1 MPSINITQFRNF
13 TPRKRERYPA
23 SRNGIFIVRQGSI
36 SFALPNGTQATLQ
49 AGEFAL
55 YNSGEVQDISVHTEH
70 GEFNAICLDFDLSIF
85 QKFIN
90 QFGDLESVRPPEQ
103 YIKFNANDTNLNQL
117 KEMLLTLASES
128 AQNDYAITQLSL
140 ALLSLMV
147 EAHPSLLA
155 VIGRAS
161 KLTVTQKVIN
171 YIEQN
176 IENNISLDTL
186 ASYMGM
192 SPATLKRRLS
202 AEDLSFSNLL
212 KIKRIAHA
220 ATQLRTSN
228 KSITQIAYESG
239 FKSAAHFSTAFKT
252 YHGKTPKDFRAL
264 IAQSHTM
271 STGVEIKTR

>member
-1 MPSINITQFRNF
+1 MSSITVTQFRNF
-13 TPRKRERYPA
+13 IPRKRERYPA
-23 SRNGIFIVRQGSI
+23 SKNGIFIVSKGCI
-36 SFALPNGTQATLQ
+36 SFVLPDGTEASLQ
-49 AGEFAL
+49 AGDFTL
-55 YNSGEVQDISVHTEH
+55 YNSGQIKDITVDTEN
-70 GEFNAICLDFDLSIF
+70 GEFSATCLDFDLDIF

-90 QFGDLESVRPPEQ
+90 QFSDLESTRVPNQ
-103 YIKFNANDTNLNQL
+103 YIKFNQTDTEICEL
-117 KEMLLTLASES
+117 KELIMSLAHSS
-128 AQNDYAITQLSL
+128 TKNDYALTQLGL
-140 ALLSLMV
+140 GLLSLMV
-147 EAHPSLLA
+147 EQYPALL
-155 VIGRAS
+155 VIIARAS
-161 KLTVTQKVIN
+161 RLTVTQKVIH

-220 ATQLRTSN
+220 ATQLRTST

-252 YHGKTPKDFRAL
+252 YHGKTPKDFRSL
-264 IAQSHTM
+264 IAQSQLQ
-271 STGVEIKTR
+271 SIKPQV

>member
-1 MPSINITQFRNF
+1 MSSITVTQFRNF
-13 TPRKRERYPA
+13 IPRKRERYPA
-23 SRNGIFIVRQGSI
+23 SKNGIFIVSKGSI
-36 SFALPNGTQATLQ
+36 SFTLPNGTEASLQ
-49 AGEFAL
+49 AGDFTL
-55 YNSGEVQDISVHTEH
+55 YNSGQIKDIDVDTDN
-70 GEFNAICLDFDLSIF
+70 GEFSATCLDFDLSIF

-90 QFGDLESVRPPEQ
+90 QSGDLESLRVPQE
-103 YIKFNANDTNLNQL
+103 YIKFDRADIQIREL
-117 KEMLLTLASES
+117 KELTMSLADSS
-128 AQNDYAITQLSL
+128 PKNDYALTQLGL

-147 EAHPSLLA
+147 EKHPALL
-155 VIGRAS
+155 VIIARAAR
-161 KLTVTQKVIN
+161 LTVTQKVIH

-220 ATQLRTSN
+220 ATQLRTSA

-252 YHGKTPKDFRAL
+252 YHGKTPKDFRSL
-264 IAQSHTM
+264 IAQSQQPQTRF
-271 STGVEIKTR
+271 KT

>member
-1 MPSINITQFRNF
+1 M
-13 TPRKRERYPA
+13 
-23 SRNGIFIVRQGSI
+23 
-36 SFALPNGTQATLQ
+36 LPNGTQASLQ
-49 AGEFAL
+49 AGDFTL
-55 YNSGEVQDISVHTEH
+55 YNSGQIKDITVNTEN
-70 GEFNAICLDFDLSIF
+70 GEFSATCLDFDLTIF

-90 QFGDLESVRPPEQ
+90 QFSDLESARIPDK
-103 YIKFNANDTNLNQL
+103 YIKFNQTDTELCQL
-117 KEMLLTLASES
+117 KDLIMSLANSS
-128 AQNDYAITQLSL
+128 SQNDYALTQLGLS
-140 ALLSLMV
+140 LLSLMV
-147 EAHPSLLA
+147 EQYPGLLA
-155 VIGRAS
+155 IIARAS
-161 KLTVTQKVIN
+161 RLTVTQRVIH

-220 ATQLRTSN
+220 ATQLRTSD

-252 YHGKTPKDFRAL
+252 YHGKTPKDFRSL
-264 IAQSHTM
+264 VAQAQLQS
-271 STGVEIKTR
+271 VKPEV

>member
-1 MPSINITQFRNF
+1 MSSITVTQFRNF
-13 TPRKRERYPA
+13 IPRKRERYPA
-23 SRNGIFIVRQGSI
+23 SKNGIFIVSKGSI
-36 SFALPNGTQATLQ
+36 SFTLPDGTEASLQ
-49 AGEFAL
+49 AGDFTL
-55 YNSGEVQDISVHTEH
+55 YNSGQIKDIDVDTEN
-70 GEFNAICLDFDLSIF
+70 GEFSATCLDFDLSIF

-90 QFGDLESVRPPEQ
+90 QSGDLESLRVPQE
-103 YIKFNANDTNLNQL
+103 YIRFDRADIQIREL
-117 KEMLLTLASES
+117 KELTMSLADSS
-128 AQNDYAITQLSL
+128 PKNDYALTQLGL

-147 EAHPSLLA
+147 EKHPALL
-155 VIGRAS
+155 VIIARAAR
-161 KLTVTQKVIN
+161 LTVTQKVIH

-220 ATQLRTSN
+220 ATQLRTSA

-252 YHGKTPKDFRAL
+252 YHGKTPKDFRSL
-264 IAQSHTM
+264 IAQAQQPQTRF
-271 STGVEIKTR
+271 KT

>member
-1 MPSINITQFRNF
+1 MSSITVTQFRNF
-13 TPRKRERYPA
+13 IPRRRERYPA
-23 SRNGIFIVRQGSI
+23 SKNGIFMVSKGSI
-36 SFALPNGTQATLQ
+36 SFVLPNGTEASLQ
-49 AGEFAL
+49 AGDFTL
-55 YNSGEVQDISVHTEH
+55 YNSGQIKDITVNTEN
-70 GEFNAICLDFDLSIF
+70 GEFSATCLDFDLAIF

-90 QFGDLESVRPPEQ
+90 QFSDLESTRIPDK
-103 YIKFNANDTNLNQL
+103 YIKFNQTDTEICQL
-117 KEMLLTLASES
+117 KELIMSLVSS
-128 AQNDYAITQLSL
+128 SPQNDYALTQLGL
-140 ALLSLMV
+140 GLLSLMV
-147 EAHPSLLA
+147 EQHPALL
-155 VIGRAS
+155 VIIARAS
-161 KLTVTQKVIN
+161 RLTVTQKVIH

-220 ATQLRTSN
+220 ATQLRTSS

-252 YHGKTPKDFRAL
+252 YHGKTPKDFRSL
-264 IAQSHTM
+264 IAQAQQQI
-271 STGVEIKTR
+271 IKPEV

>member
-1 MPSINITQFRNF
+1 MSSITVTQFRNF
-13 TPRKRERYPA
+13 IPRKRERYPA
-23 SRNGIFIVRQGSI
+23 SKNGIFIVSKGSI
-36 SFALPNGTQATLQ
+36 SFTLPDGTEASLQ
-49 AGEFAL
+49 AGDFTL
-55 YNSGEVQDISVHTEH
+55 YNSGQIKDIDVDTEN
-70 GEFNAICLDFDLSIF
+70 GEFSATCLDFDLSIF

-90 QFGDLESVRPPEQ
+90 QSGDLESLRVPHE
-103 YIKFNANDTNLNQL
+103 YIKFDRADIQIREL
-117 KEMLLTLASES
+117 KELTMSLADSS
-128 AQNDYAITQLSL
+128 PKNDYALTQLGL

-147 EAHPSLLA
+147 EKHPALL
-155 VIGRAS
+155 VIIARAAR
-161 KLTVTQKVIN
+161 LTVTQKVIH

-220 ATQLRTSN
+220 ATQLRTSA

-252 YHGKTPKDFRAL
+252 YHGKTPKDFRSL
-264 IAQSHTM
+264 IAQAQQPQTRF
-271 STGVEIKTR
+271 KT

>member
-1 MPSINITQFRNF
+1 MSSITVTQFRNF
-13 TPRKRERYPA
+13 IPRKRERYPA
-23 SRNGIFIVRQGSI
+23 SKNGIFIVSKGSI
-36 SFALPNGTQATLQ
+36 SFTLPNGTEASLQ
-49 AGEFAL
+49 AGDFTL
-55 YNSGEVQDISVHTEH
+55 YNSGQIKDIDVDTEN
-70 GEFNAICLDFDLSIF
+70 GEFSATCLDFDLSIF

-90 QFGDLESVRPPEQ
+90 QSGDLESLRVPQE
-103 YIKFNANDTNLNQL
+103 YIKFDRADIQIREL
-117 KEMLLTLASES
+117 KELTMSLADSS
-128 AQNDYAITQLSL
+128 PKNDYALTQLGL

-147 EAHPSLLA
+147 EKHPALL
-155 VIGRAS
+155 VIIARAAR
-161 KLTVTQKVIN
+161 LTVTQKVIH

-220 ATQLRTSN
+220 ATQLRTSA

-252 YHGKTPKDFRAL
+252 YHGKTPKDFRSL
-264 IAQSHTM
+264 IAQAQQPQTRF
-271 STGVEIKTR
+271 KT

>member
-1 MPSINITQFRNF
+1 MPSINVTQFRNF

-36 SFALPNGTQATLQ
+36 SFALPNGSQASLH

-55 YNSGEVQDISVHTEH
+55 YSSGEVQEISVNTEH

-90 QFGDLESVRPPEQ
+90 QFGDLESVRPPER
-103 YIKFNANDTNLNQL
+103 YIKFDAEYILLNQL
-117 KEMLLTLASES
+117 KEMLLTLASEPT
-128 AQNDYAITQLSL
+128 QNDYAVTQLSL

-176 IENNISLDTL
+176 IE
-186 ASYMGM
+186 
-192 SPATLKRRLS
+192 
-202 AEDLSFSNLL
+202 
-212 KIKRIAHA
+212 
-220 ATQLRTSN
+220 
-228 KSITQIAYESG
+228 
-239 FKSAAHFSTAFKT
+239 
-252 YHGKTPKDFRAL
+252 
-264 IAQSHTM
+264 
-271 STGVEIKTR
+271 

>member
-1 MPSINITQFRNF
+1 MSSITVTQFRNF
-13 TPRKRERYPA
+13 IPRKRERYPA
-23 SRNGIFIVRQGSI
+23 SKNGIFIVSKGRI
-36 SFALPNGTQATLQ
+36 SFVLPDGTEASLQ
-49 AGEFAL
+49 AGDFTL
-55 YNSGEVQDISVHTEH
+55 YNSGQIKDITVDTEN
-70 GEFNAICLDFDLSIF
+70 GEFSATCLDFDLDIF

-90 QFGDLESVRPPEQ
+90 QFSDLESTRVPNQ
-103 YIKFNANDTNLNQL
+103 YIKFNQTDTEICEL
-117 KEMLLTLASES
+117 KDLIMSLAHSS
-128 AQNDYAITQLSL
+128 AKNDYALTQLGL
-140 ALLSLMV
+140 GLLSLMV
-147 EAHPSLLA
+147 EQYPALL
-155 VIGRAS
+155 VIIARAS
-161 KLTVTQKVIN
+161 RLTVTQKVIH

-220 ATQLRTSN
+220 ATQLRTST

-252 YHGKTPKDFRAL
+252 YHGKTPKDFRSL
-264 IAQSHTM
+264 IAQSQLQSM
-271 STGVEIKTR
+271 KPQV

>member
-1 MPSINITQFRNF
+1 MSSITVTQFRNF
-13 TPRKRERYPA
+13 IPRKRERYPA
-23 SRNGIFIVRQGSI
+23 SKNGIFIVSKGSI
-36 SFALPNGTQATLQ
+36 SFTLPNGNEASLQ
-49 AGEFAL
+49 AGDFTL
-55 YNSGEVQDISVHTEH
+55 YNSGQIKDVNINTEN
-70 GEFNAICLDFDLSIF
+70 GEFSATCLDFDLTIF

-90 QFGDLESVRPPEQ
+90 QFSDLESTRIPDK
-103 YIKFNANDTNLNQL
+103 YIKFNKTDTDICHL
-117 KEMLLTLASES
+117 KELILSLAN
-128 AQNDYAITQLSL
+128 APTQNDYALTQLGLS
-140 ALLSLMV
+140 LLSLMV
-147 EAHPSLLA
+147 EQYPALLMIIA
-155 VIGRAS
+155 RAS
-161 KLTVTQKVIN
+161 SLTVTQKVIH

-202 AEDLSFSNLL
+202 AEDLSFSNLS

-252 YHGKTPKDFRAL
+252 YHGKTPKDFRSL
-264 IAQSHTM
+264 ITQAQM
-271 STGVEIKTR
+271 QNMKPQV

>member
-1 MPSINITQFRNF
+1 MPSINVTQFRNF

-23 SRNGIFIVRQGSI
+23 SRNGIFIVRQGNI
-36 SFALPNGTQATLQ
+36 SFTSPNGNQASLQ

-55 YNSGEVQDISVHTEH
+55 YNSGEIQNVSVHTEH
-70 GEFNAICLDFDLSIF
+70 GEFNATCLDFDLSIF

-90 QFGDLESVRPPEQ
+90 QFDDLESVKAPEK
-103 YIKFNANDTNLNQL
+103 YIKFSSEERELDQL
-117 KEMLLTLASES
+117 KETLLTLASAPS
-128 AQNDYAITQLSL
+128 KNDYAVTQLGL

-147 EAHPSLLA
+147 ELHPPLLA
-155 VIGRAS
+155 VISRAS
-161 KLTVTQKVIN
+161 KLTVTQKVIT

-176 IENNISLDTL
+176 IENNISLDTV
-186 ASYMGM
+186 ASNMGM

-202 AEDLSFSNLL
+202 AENLSFSNLL
-212 KIKRIAHA
+212 KIKRITHA
-220 ATQLRTSN
+220 ATQLRTST

-264 IAQSHTM
+264 IAQSRLK
-271 STGVEIKTR
+271 STCVET

>member
-1 MPSINITQFRNF
+1 MSSITVTQFRNF
-13 TPRKRERYPA
+13 IPRKRERYPA
-23 SRNGIFIVRQGSI
+23 SKNGIFMVSKGSI
-36 SFALPNGTQATLQ
+36 SFVLPNGTEASLQ
-49 AGEFAL
+49 AGDFTL
-55 YNSGEVQDISVHTEH
+55 YNSGQIKDITVNTEN
-70 GEFNAICLDFDLSIF
+70 GEFSATCLDFDLAIF

-90 QFGDLESVRPPEQ
+90 QFSDLESTRIPDK
-103 YIKFNANDTNLNQL
+103 YIKFNQTDTEIYQL
-117 KEMLLTLASES
+117 KELIMSLANSS
-128 AQNDYAITQLSL
+128 SQNDYALTQLGLS
-140 ALLSLMV
+140 LLSLMV
-147 EAHPSLLA
+147 EQYPALL
-155 VIGRAS
+155 VIIARAS
-161 KLTVTQKVIN
+161 RLTVTQKVIH

-220 ATQLRTSN
+220 ATQLRASD

-252 YHGKTPKDFRAL
+252 YHGKTPKDFRSL
-264 IAQSHTM
+264 IARAQQQ
-271 STGVEIKTR
+271 GIKPPV

>member
-1 MPSINITQFRNF
+1 MSSITVTQFRNF
-13 TPRKRERYPA
+13 IPRKGERYPA
-23 SRNGIFIVRQGSI
+23 SKNGIFIVSKGSI
-36 SFALPNGTQATLQ
+36 SFTLPNGTEASLQ
-49 AGEFAL
+49 SGDFTL
-55 YNSGEVQDISVHTEH
+55 YNSGQIKDVTVNTEN
-70 GEFNAICLDFDLSIF
+70 GEFSSTCLDFDLAIF

-90 QFGDLESVRPPEQ
+90 QFGDLEPTRIPNK
-103 YIKFNANDTNLNQL
+103 YIKFDKTDTEIHQM
-117 KEMLLTLASES
+117 KELILTLANSQT
-128 AQNDYAITQLSL
+128 QNDYALTQLGL

-147 EAHPSLLA
+147 EQYPALLTII
-155 VIGRAS
+155 VRAS
-161 KLTVTQKVIN
+161 SLNVTQKVIH

-186 ASYMGM
+186 ASYIGM

-252 YHGKTPKDFRAL
+252 YHGKTPKDFRSL
-264 IAQSHTM
+264 VTQS
-271 STGVEIKTR
+271 

>member
-1 MPSINITQFRNF
+1 MSSITVTQFRNF
-13 TPRKRERYPA
+13 IPRKRERYPA
-23 SRNGIFIVRQGSI
+23 SKNGIFIVSKGSI
-36 SFALPNGTQATLQ
+36 SFTLPDGTEASLQ
-49 AGEFAL
+49 AGDFTL
-55 YNSGEVQDISVHTEH
+55 YNSGQIKDIDVNTEN
-70 GEFNAICLDFDLSIF
+70 GEFSATCLDFDLSIF

-90 QFGDLESVRPPEQ
+90 QSGDLESLRVPKE
-103 YIKFNANDTNLNQL
+103 YIKFDRADIQIREL
-117 KEMLLTLASES
+117 KELTMSLADSS
-128 AQNDYAITQLSL
+128 PKNDYALTQLGL

-147 EAHPSLLA
+147 EKHPALL
-155 VIGRAS
+155 VIIARAAR
-161 KLTVTQKVIN
+161 LTVTQKVIH

-220 ATQLRTSN
+220 ATQLRTSA

-252 YHGKTPKDFRAL
+252 YHGKTPKDFRSL
-264 IAQSHTM
+264 IAQAQQPQTRF
-271 STGVEIKTR
+271 KT

>member
-1 MPSINITQFRNF
+1 MSSITVTQFRNF
-13 TPRKRERYPA
+13 IPRKRERYPA
-23 SRNGIFIVRQGSI
+23 SKNGIFIVSKGSI
-36 SFALPNGTQATLQ
+36 SFTLPDGTEASLQ
-49 AGEFAL
+49 AGDFTL
-55 YNSGEVQDISVHTEH
+55 YNSGQIKDIDVDTEN
-70 GEFNAICLDFDLSIF
+70 GEFSATCLDFDLSIF

-90 QFGDLESVRPPEQ
+90 QSGDLESLRVPQE
-103 YIKFNANDTNLNQL
+103 YIKFDRADIQIREL
-117 KEMLLTLASES
+117 KELTMSLADSS
-128 AQNDYAITQLSL
+128 PKNDYALTQLGL

-147 EAHPSLLA
+147 EKHPALL
-155 VIGRAS
+155 VIIARAAR
-161 KLTVTQKVIN
+161 LTVTQKVIH

-220 ATQLRTSN
+220 ATQLRTSA

-239 FKSAAHFSTAFKT
+239 FKSAAHFSTAFKA
-252 YHGKTPKDFRAL
+252 YHGKTPKDFRSL
-264 IAQSHTM
+264 IAQAQQPQTRF
-271 STGVEIKTR
+271 KT

>member
-1 MPSINITQFRNF
+1 MSSITVTQFRNF
-13 TPRKRERYPA
+13 IPRKRERYPA
-23 SRNGIFIVRQGSI
+23 SKNGIFIVSKGSI
-36 SFALPNGTQATLQ
+36 SFTLPDGTEASLQ
-49 AGEFAL
+49 AGDFTL
-55 YNSGEVQDISVHTEH
+55 YNSGQIKDIDVNTEN
-70 GEFNAICLDFDLSIF
+70 GEFSATCLDFDLSIF

-90 QFGDLESVRPPEQ
+90 QSGDLESLRVPQE
-103 YIKFNANDTNLNQL
+103 YIKFDRADIQIREL
-117 KEMLLTLASES
+117 KELTMSLADSS
-128 AQNDYAITQLSL
+128 PKNDYALTQLGL

-147 EAHPSLLA
+147 EKHPALL
-155 VIGRAS
+155 VIIARAAR
-161 KLTVTQKVIN
+161 LTVTQKVIH

-220 ATQLRTSN
+220 ATQLRTSA

-252 YHGKTPKDFRAL
+252 YHGKTPKDFRSL
-264 IAQSHTM
+264 IAQAQQPQTRF
-271 STGVEIKTR
+271 KT

>member
-1 MPSINITQFRNF
+1 MSSITVTQFRNF
-13 TPRKRERYPA
+13 IPRKRERYPA
-23 SRNGIFIVRQGSI
+23 SKNGIFIVSKGSI
-36 SFALPNGTQATLQ
+36 SFTLPDGTEASLQ
-49 AGEFAL
+49 AGDFTL
-55 YNSGEVQDISVHTEH
+55 YNSGQIKDIDVDTEN
-70 GEFNAICLDFDLSIF
+70 GEFSATCLDFDLSIF

-90 QFGDLESVRPPEQ
+90 QSGDLESLRVPQE
-103 YIKFNANDTNLNQL
+103 YIKFDRADIQIREL
-117 KEMLLTLASES
+117 KELTMSLADSS
-128 AQNDYAITQLSL
+128 PKNDYALTQLGL

-147 EAHPSLLA
+147 EKHPALL
-155 VIGRAS
+155 VIIARAAR
-161 KLTVTQKVIN
+161 LTVTQKVIH

-220 ATQLRTSN
+220 ATQLRTSA

-252 YHGKTPKDFRAL
+252 YHGKTPKDFRSL
-264 IAQSHTM
+264 IAQAQHPQTRF
-271 STGVEIKTR
+271 KT

>member
-1 MPSINITQFRNF
+1 MSSITVTQFRNF
-13 TPRKRERYPA
+13 IPRKRERYPA
-23 SRNGIFIVRQGSI
+23 SKNGIFIVSKGSI
-36 SFALPNGTQATLQ
+36 SFTLPDGTEASLQ
-49 AGEFAL
+49 AGDFTL
-55 YNSGEVQDISVHTEH
+55 YNSGQIKDIDVDTEN
-70 GEFNAICLDFDLSIF
+70 GEFSATCLDFDLSIF

-90 QFGDLESVRPPEQ
+90 QSGDLESLRVPQE
-103 YIKFNANDTNLNQL
+103 YIKFDRADIQIREL
-117 KEMLLTLASES
+117 KELTMSLADSS
-128 AQNDYAITQLSL
+128 PKNDYALTQLGL

-147 EAHPSLLA
+147 EKHPALL
-155 VIGRAS
+155 VIIARAAR
-161 KLTVTQKVIN
+161 LTVTQKVIH

-220 ATQLRTSN
+220 ATQLRTSA

-252 YHGKTPKDFRAL
+252 YHGKTPKDFRSL
-264 IAQSHTM
+264 IAQAQQPQTRF
-271 STGVEIKTR
+271 KT

>member
-1 MPSINITQFRNF
+1 MSSITVTQFRNF
-13 TPRKRERYPA
+13 IPRKRERYPA
-23 SRNGIFIVRQGSI
+23 SKNGIFIVSKGSI
-36 SFALPNGTQATLQ
+36 SFTLPDGTEASLQ
-49 AGEFAL
+49 AGDFTL
-55 YNSGEVQDISVHTEH
+55 YNSGQIKDIDVDTEN
-70 GEFNAICLDFDLSIF
+70 GEFSATCLDFDLSIF

-90 QFGDLESVRPPEQ
+90 QSGDLESLRVPQE
-103 YIKFNANDTNLNQL
+103 YIKFDRADIQIREL
-117 KEMLLTLASES
+117 KELTMSLADSS
-128 AQNDYAITQLSL
+128 PKNDYALTQLGL

-147 EAHPSLLA
+147 EKHPALL
-155 VIGRAS
+155 VIIARAAR
-161 KLTVTQKVIN
+161 LTVTQKVIH

-220 ATQLRTSN
+220 ATQLRTSA

-252 YHGKTPKDFRAL
+252 YHGKTPKDFRSL
-264 IAQSHTM
+264 IAQAQQPQARF
-271 STGVEIKTR
+271 KT

>member
-1 MPSINITQFRNF
+1 MSSITVTQFRNF
-13 TPRKRERYPA
+13 IPRKRERYPA
-23 SRNGIFIVRQGSI
+23 SKNGIFIVSKGSI
-36 SFALPNGTQATLQ
+36 SFTLPDGTEASLQ
-49 AGEFAL
+49 AGDFTL
-55 YNSGEVQDISVHTEH
+55 YNSGQIKDIDVDTEN
-70 GEFNAICLDFDLSIF
+70 GEFSATCLDFDLSIF

-90 QFGDLESVRPPEQ
+90 QSGDLESLRVPQE
-103 YIKFNANDTNLNQL
+103 YIKFDRADIQIREL
-117 KEMLLTLASES
+117 KELTMSLADSS
-128 AQNDYAITQLSL
+128 PKNDYALTQLGL

-147 EAHPSLLA
+147 EKHPALL
-155 VIGRAS
+155 VILARAAR
-161 KLTVTQKVIN
+161 LTVTQKVIH

-220 ATQLRTSN
+220 ATQLRTSA

-252 YHGKTPKDFRAL
+252 YHGKTPKDFRSL
-264 IAQSHTM
+264 IAQAQQPQTRF
-271 STGVEIKTR
+271 KT

>member
-1 MPSINITQFRNF
+1 MSSITVTQFRNF
-13 TPRKRERYPA
+13 IPRKRERYPA
-23 SRNGIFIVRQGSI
+23 SKNGIFIVSKGSI
-36 SFALPNGTQATLQ
+36 SFTLPNGKEASLQ
-49 AGEFAL
+49 AGDFTL
-55 YNSGEVQDISVHTEH
+55 YNSGQIKDVNINTEN
-70 GEFNAICLDFDLSIF
+70 GEFSATCLDFDLTIF

-90 QFGDLESVRPPEQ
+90 QFSDLESTRFPDK
-103 YIKFNANDTNLNQL
+103 YIKFNKTDTDICHL
-117 KEMLLTLASES
+117 KELILSLAN
-128 AQNDYAITQLSL
+128 APTQNDYALTQLGLS
-140 ALLSLMV
+140 LLSLMV
-147 EAHPSLLA
+147 EQYPALLMIIA
-155 VIGRAS
+155 RAS
-161 KLTVTQKVIN
+161 SLTVTQKVIH

-252 YHGKTPKDFRAL
+252 YHGKTPKDFRSL
-264 IAQSHTM
+264 ITQAQM
-271 STGVEIKTR
+271 QNMKPQV

>member
-1 MPSINITQFRNF
+1 MSSITVTQFRNF
-13 TPRKRERYPA
+13 IPRKRERYPA
-23 SRNGIFIVRQGSI
+23 SKNGIFIVSKGSI
-36 SFALPNGTQATLQ
+36 SFTLPNGTEASLQ
-49 AGEFAL
+49 AGDFTL
-55 YNSGEVQDISVHTEH
+55 YNSGQIKDIDVNTEN
-70 GEFNAICLDFDLSIF
+70 GEFSATCLDFDLSIF

-90 QFGDLESVRPPEQ
+90 QSGDLESLRVPQE
-103 YIKFNANDTNLNQL
+103 YIKFDRADIQIREL
-117 KEMLLTLASES
+117 KELTMSLADSS
-128 AQNDYAITQLSL
+128 PKNDYALTQLGL

-147 EAHPSLLA
+147 EKHPALL
-155 VIGRAS
+155 VIIARAS
-161 KLTVTQKVIN
+161 RLTVTQKVIH

-220 ATQLRTSN
+220 ATQLRTSA

-252 YHGKTPKDFRAL
+252 YHGKTPKDFRSL
-264 IAQSHTM
+264 IAQSQQSQTRF
-271 STGVEIKTR
+271 KT

>member
-1 MPSINITQFRNF
+1 MSSITVTQFRNF
-13 TPRKRERYPA
+13 IPRKRERYPA
-23 SRNGIFIVRQGSI
+23 SKNGIFMVSKGSI
-36 SFALPNGTQATLQ
+36 SFMLPNGTEASLQ
-49 AGEFAL
+49 AGDFTL
-55 YNSGEVQDISVHTEH
+55 YNSGQIKDITVNTEN
-70 GEFNAICLDFDLSIF
+70 GEFSATCLDFDLAIF

-90 QFGDLESVRPPEQ
+90 QFSDLESTRIPDK
-103 YIKFNANDTNLNQL
+103 YIKFNHTDTEIYQL
-117 KEMLLTLASES
+117 KELIMSLANSS
-128 AQNDYAITQLSL
+128 SQNDYALTQLGLS
-140 ALLSLMV
+140 LLSLMV
-147 EAHPSLLA
+147 EQYPALL
-155 VIGRAS
+155 VIIARAS
-161 KLTVTQKVIN
+161 RLTVTQKVIH

-220 ATQLRTSN
+220 ATQLRTSD

-252 YHGKTPKDFRAL
+252 YHGKTPKDFRSL
-264 IAQSHTM
+264 IARAQQQ
-271 STGVEIKTR
+271 GIKPPV

>member
-1 MPSINITQFRNF
+1 MSSITVTQFRNF
-13 TPRKRERYPA
+13 IPRKRERYPA
-23 SRNGIFIVRQGSI
+23 SKNGIFIVSKGSI
-36 SFALPNGTQATLQ
+36 SFVLPDGTEASLQ
-49 AGEFAL
+49 AGDFTL
-55 YNSGEVQDISVHTEH
+55 YNSGQIKDITVDTEN
-70 GEFNAICLDFDLSIF
+70 GEFSATCVDFDLAIF

-90 QFGDLESVRPPEQ
+90 QFSDLEPTRVPDK
-103 YIKFNANDTNLNQL
+103 YIKFNQTDTEICQL
-117 KEMLLTLASES
+117 KELIMSLVHSST
-128 AQNDYAITQLSL
+128 QNDYALTQLGL
-140 ALLSLMV
+140 GLLSLMV
-147 EAHPSLLA
+147 EQHPALI
-155 VIGRAS
+155 VIIARAS
-161 KLTVTQKVIN
+161 RLTVTQKVIH

-186 ASYMGM
+186 ANYMGM

-252 YHGKTPKDFRAL
+252 YHGKTPKDFRSL
-264 IAQSHTM
+264 VAQSY
-271 STGVEIKTR
+271 

>member
-1 MPSINITQFRNF
+1 MSSITVTQFRNF
-13 TPRKRERYPA
+13 IPRKRERYPA
-23 SRNGIFIVRQGSI
+23 SKNGIFIVSKGSI
-36 SFALPNGTQATLQ
+36 SFTLPNGTEASLQ
-49 AGEFAL
+49 AGDFTL
-55 YNSGEVQDISVHTEH
+55 YNSGQIKDIDVDTDN
-70 GEFNAICLDFDLSIF
+70 GEFSATCLDFDLSIF

-90 QFGDLESVRPPEQ
+90 QSGDLESLRVPQE
-103 YIKFNANDTNLNQL
+103 YIKFDRADIQIREL
-117 KEMLLTLASES
+117 KELTMSLADSS
-128 AQNDYAITQLSL
+128 PKNDYALTQLGL

-147 EAHPSLLA
+147 EKHPALL
-155 VIGRAS
+155 VIIARAAR
-161 KLTVTQKVIN
+161 LTVTQKVIH

-220 ATQLRTSN
+220 ATQLRTSA

-252 YHGKTPKDFRAL
+252 YHGKTPKDFRSL
-264 IAQSHTM
+264 IAQSQQPQPRF
-271 STGVEIKTR
+271 KT

>member
-1 MPSINITQFRNF
+1 MSSITVTQFRNF
-13 TPRKRERYPA
+13 IPRKRERYPA
-23 SRNGIFIVRQGSI
+23 SKNGIFIVSKGSI
-36 SFALPNGTQATLQ
+36 SFTLPDGTEASLQ
-49 AGEFAL
+49 AGDFTL
-55 YNSGEVQDISVHTEH
+55 YNSGQIKDIDVDTDN
-70 GEFNAICLDFDLSIF
+70 GEFSATCLDFDLSIF

-90 QFGDLESVRPPEQ
+90 QSGDLESLRVPQE
-103 YIKFNANDTNLNQL
+103 YIKFDRADIQIREL
-117 KEMLLTLASES
+117 KELTMSLADSS
-128 AQNDYAITQLSL
+128 PKNDYALTQLGL

-147 EAHPSLLA
+147 EKHPALL
-155 VIGRAS
+155 VIIARAAR
-161 KLTVTQKVIN
+161 LTVTQKVIH

-220 ATQLRTSN
+220 ATQLRTSA

-252 YHGKTPKDFRAL
+252 YHGKTPKDFRSL
-264 IAQSHTM
+264 IAQAQQSQTRF
-271 STGVEIKTR
+271 KT